1 MTNLYVYCEGQ
12 TEKTFVDDLLSP
24 FLADKGIYAI
34 PIICGDGRSGK
45 KGGIWNYQ
53 QVIRELTVLCHEH
66 PNEFVTTMID
76 YSPPHKLE
84 LDYKTEGT
92 VDEQIRSMETA
103 IESSIKANNLIMN
116 FMLHE
121 FEAIFYSSPDAFIEF
136 GSSIPAK
143 VQRIADKSGGPE
155 MINTSADTLP
165 SKRLD
170 SIIPGYTETKTFYTK
185 KLLENMTLDGIC
197 SKCDHF
203 REWLKRVIDLCKD
216 SNTINVDA

>member
-12 TEKTFVDDLLSP
+12 TEKTFIDDLLSP
-24 FLADKGIYAI
+24 FLADKGIFTI

-53 QVIRELTVLCHEH
+53 QVIRELTRLCHEH

-84 LDYKTEGT
+84 LDYKKEGT
-92 VDEQIRSMETA
+92 AIEQVRSKETA
-103 IESSIKANNLIMN
+103 IESDIKADNLIMN
-116 FMLHE
+116 FLLHE
-121 FEAIFYSSPDAFIEF
+121 FEAIFYSSPGAFMEF
-136 GSSIPAK
+136 GPSCPAK
-143 VQRIADKSGGPE
+143 VRKIVDECGGPE

-165 SKRLD
+165 SKRMD
-170 SIIPGYTETKTFYTK
+170 SIINGYTDSKTFYTK
-185 KLLENMTLDGIC
+185 KLLEKMSLQEIC

-203 REWLKRVIDLCKD
+203 REWLERVVDICKD
-216 SNTINVDA
+216 SDAIIR